1 MKMEKEIEPHFS
13 WLKYHFDIR
22 LQKLSYQGHSVITYT
37 PFPRT
42 KTKDLFINLRF
53 NCFKVFTVRVESLLS
68 PCLDTTDL
76 LSLLFYQFTLL
87 SSLCYEW
94 NFLFRPVSLGLL
106 WAWSLVFFVIKV
118 QRKVVIDP
126 WDIIEGF
133 RNPPGVNAPPPIPWS
148 YFSAVR
154 VDRKLLTAE
163 SNASQAAW
171 HSHTLIKPAEYFLEA
186 PPLPA
191 EEDLPV
197 ARTPGGGMLMDEPA
211 TSETAS
217 VDTASPRSPRSARA
231 PKPKKAAA
239 GQGRFRFQFWIG
251 KKSLSFI
258 WLHLT
263 LAVRWNS
270 FSFSTT
276 VSILFCNEHDLS
288 KNHVKKEW
296 RTQLDENPTQ
306 WLQLGQ
312 QISPFGRGKLC
323 SKCNLHD
330 GVS

>member
-1 MKMEKEIEPHFS
+1 M
-13 WLKYHFDIR
+13 
-22 LQKLSYQGHSVITYT
+22 
-37 PFPRT
+37 
-42 KTKDLFINLRF
+42 
-53 NCFKVFTVRVESLLS
+53 
-68 PCLDTTDL
+68 
-76 LSLLFYQFTLL
+76 
-87 SSLCYEW
+87 
-94 NFLFRPVSLGLL
+94 
-106 WAWSLVFFVIKV
+106 

-239 GQGRFRFQFWIG
+239 GQGRFRFQFWTG
-251 KKSLSFI
+251 KKNLSFI

-263 LAVRWNS
+263 LALRWNS
-270 FSFSTT
+270 FIFSIA
-276 VSILFCNEHDLS
+276 VWISFCNEHDLS
-288 KNHVKKEW
+288 KNRVKIEW
-296 RTQLDENPTQ
+296 RTQLDENRTH

-312 QISPFGRGKLC
+312 KMSPFGRGKLC
-323 SKCNLHD
+323 TKCSLHD
-330 GVS
+330 GVSKTSHDGTHFPSIWCRKEARWLETAFGLKQGAFPWRVVRVKKNTDWSVRLPVRPTTVSSQTLFEDTALPLETQGRNKISKDFSKNPVTIWKKGTYVKKCR